1 MEHHLE
7 IRTHA
12 YTHTCTHTY
21 SFTQTLLLIPLVS
34 CPRFILLVDGQ
45 YLCYG
50 GGSGGSVGVADDDDA
65 LFYTHFPFNITY
77 SRLHFCSR
85 PLVSSFVRS
94 FVRFSLYFISHRRM
108 ADLIVCASYYSCLFI
123 YLFVVFYAI
132 STVEFFH
139 ITHLYTLSFTSSF
152 SFQFRFAC
160 LMPYASCS
168 CPSKSLTS
176 SLYLS
181 FVHMRRRRHP
191 FHLSLDLMRN
201 INS

>member
-1 MEHHLE
+1 MNILNNLWN
-7 IRTHA
+7 IISKYVRTH
-12 YTHTCTHTY
+12 THTHTY

-45 YLCYG
+45 YLCYN
-50 GGSGGSVGVADDDDA
+50 GGSGGVGVANDDDA

-85 PLVSSFVRS
+85 PFVRS

-108 ADLIVCASYYSCLFI
+108 ADVIVCASYYSCLFI

-139 ITHLYTLSFTSSF
+139 ITHLYTLSISPLHSHSYFDSHALCF
-152 SFQFRFAC
+152 
-160 LMPYASCS
+160 MPHARAHQN
-168 CPSKSLTS
+168 P
-176 SLYLS
+176 
-181 FVHMRRRRHP
+181 
-191 FHLSLDLMRN
+191 
-201 INS
+201 